1 MTDPQPNPR
10 VSGRISPLA
19 VIVVVILIGFV
30 VVAFVK
36 ERGRRETPSGATAP
50 VAAAPPTRMPQQPNL
65 PNGLAPR
72 AHTNDAAVA
81 APTGDEI
88 GNPGRSGAGNSAR

>member
-10 VSGRISPLA
+10 VSNKISPLA

-36 ERGRRETPSGATAP
+36 ERARRETPSGASAP
-50 VAAAPPTRMPQQPNL
+50 VAAAPPTRMPHQPDL
-65 PNGLAPR
+65 PDKLAPR
-72 AHTNDAAVA
+72 ANTNDAAVA
-81 APTGDEI
+81 PPTGDEV
-88 GNPGRSGAGNSAR
+88 GNPGHAGAGNSGH